1 MRGRVVSARSETTPQ
16 ALRASSPYTGE
27 PAATEASPPKGR
39 WLGAAETEGWFRRAV
54 KQPLR
59 RFAPALLTFFAPTQ
73 LFELRRCSGRL
84 IRQAETL
91 DLQSLRD
98 LRRRAF
104 LFLGMVIGYAF
115 LV

>member
-1 MRGRVVSARSETTPQ
+1 MRGKGVSARSEATPQ

-59 RFAPALLTFFAPTQ
+59 RFAPAPLTQGSPLQPKPPLLRGGGSAQP
-73 LFELRRCSGRL
+73 RRKGGVGA
-84 IRQAETL
+84 Q
-91 DLQSLRD
+91 
-98 LRRRAF
+98 
-104 LFLGMVIGYAF
+104 
-115 LV
+115 

>member
-1 MRGRVVSARSETTPQ
+1 MRGKGGSARRATTPQ

-59 RFAPALLTFFAPTQ
+59 HFAPAPLTQ
-73 LFELRRCSGRL
+73 GSLF
-84 IRQAETL
+84 I
-91 DLQSLRD
+91 
-98 LRRRAF
+98 
-104 LFLGMVIGYAF
+104 LGMVIGYAF